1 MRRRLRRQVWRFV
14 WRRAFQF
21 RTEFD
26 LRQDRPLNQLV
37 RDFSDDSI
45 RKLRSYLVLPTSSS

>member
-14 WRRAFQF
+14 WRRAFQS

-45 RKLRSYLVLPTSSS
+45 RKLTSYLVLPTSSS